1 MRWDILENSVYER
14 PAAGFRFNI
23 YQRAPAT
30 MQIQTTQHLSLN
42 IGSTHRPMG
51 TILAFDFGKKRI
63 GVAVGDLD
71 LGLAHPLATV
81 SDENTMRRFDSIASF
96 IAEWQPVL
104 LVVGLPTYA
113 DGTEHEL
120 TRLSRRFARRLEG
133 RFGIKT
139 VLVDER
145 YTSVNAS
152 VALREAGVK
161 RRKQKPVLDQ
171 VAAQLILQSYF
182 DGQDAAT

>member
-1 MRWDILENSVYER
+1 M
-14 PAAGFRFNI
+14 
-23 YQRAPAT
+23 Q
-30 MQIQTTQHLSLN
+30 MQIKQHLSPD
-42 IGSTHRPMG
+42 IGSSHRPMG
-51 TILAFDFGKKRI
+51 AILAFDFGEKRI
-63 GVAVGDLD
+63 GVAVGDLE
-71 LGLAHPLATV
+71 LGLAHPLVTV
-81 SDENTMRRFDSIASF
+81 SDENTVRRFDSIASLV
-96 IAEWQPVL
+96 AEWQPVL

-120 TRLSRRFARRLEG
+120 SRLSRRFARRLEG

-145 YTSVNAS
+145 YTSVSAGA
-152 VALREAGVK
+152 VLREAGVK
-161 RRKQKPVLDQ
+161 KKKRKPVLDQ

>member
-1 MRWDILENSVYER
+1 
-14 PAAGFRFNI
+14 
-23 YQRAPAT
+23 
-30 MQIQTTQHLSLN
+30 MQMQTKQHLSPD
-42 IGSTHRPMG
+42 IGSSHRRTG
-51 TILAFDFGKKRI
+51 AILAFDFGKKRI
-63 GVAVGDLD
+63 GVAVGDLE

-81 SDENTMRRFDSIASF
+81 SDENTVRRFDSIASLV
-96 IAEWQPVL
+96 AEWQPIL

-120 TRLSRRFARRLEG
+120 SRLSRRFARRLEG

-145 YTSVNAS
+145 YTSVSAS
-152 VALREAGVK
+152 AVLREAGVK
-161 RRKQKPVLDQ
+161 KKKRKPVLDQ